1 MKNIISGMILLFLIP
16 IICFGQSEHKKTIY
30 FANDSA
36 TLDQKS
42 IKSIDSLVS
51 ICSNQT
57 DFSISLFG
65 HTDDVG
71 SNEYNKG
78 LSERRVSAVMDYFLT
93 KNLPA
98 NKVHNE
104 SFGET
109 KPFTSNESENNRA
122 KNRRVEIELNIRK
135 VEDTII
141 IPEDKNE
148 DKDTIAWPGENAIVV
163 RPGTRAYKV
172 PGTLE
177 GRVKISVINTT
188 MGMEPENFTTVTTD
202 GTALTSNVI
211 FCVRGPIDVNCELP
225 QPIKI
230 YIPVSS
236 NPFCK
241 VPDVKF
247 YDAEKDS
254 IGNRSIKWREIPP
267 RFTVERY
274 DGDDYFVL
282 TITDLCGIP
291 CKNFDCTEPRTGGAK
306 IKLKGR
312 KYTLSQVDAIH
323 ENANALLPGKEISK
337 NQWLMQ
343 YLDFPGIETPTI
355 KLIYVNKKTKK
366 SFVKKF
372 KLTDL
377 KRDSKLIFVVT
388 KKQVKAD

>member
-1 MKNIISGMILLFLIP
+1 MKNIIYVIILFFLIP
-16 IICFGQSEHKKTIY
+16 IISFGQAELKKTIY
-30 FANDSA
+30 FANNSS

-57 DFSISLFG
+57 DFSITLFG
-65 HTDDVG
+65 HTDDIG

-78 LSERRVSAVMDYFLT
+78 LSERRVSAVMDYFII
-93 KNLPA
+93 KNLPP
-98 NKVHNE
+98 NKVKNE

-109 KPFTSNESENNRA
+109 KPFTSNDSENNRA
-122 KNRRVEIELNIRK
+122 KNRRVEIKLNIRK
-135 VEDTII
+135 VEDTVV
-141 IPEDKNE
+141 IPENKNK
-148 DKDTIAWPGENAIVV
+148 DKDTIAWPGENRIVL
-163 RPGTRAYKV
+163 RPGTRDYKV

-188 MGMEPENFTTVTTD
+188 RGMEAENFTTVTTD

-211 FCVRGPIDVNCELP
+211 FCVRGLIDVNCELP

-230 YIPVSS
+230 YIPASS

-241 VPDVKF
+241 MPDVKF

-267 RFTVERY
+267 KFTLESY
-274 DGDDYFVL
+274 DGEDYFVV
-282 TITDLCGIP
+282 TVSNLCGIP
-291 CKNFDCTEPRTGGAK
+291 CRNFDCAELRTAGAK

-312 KYTLSQVDAIH
+312 KFTLSQVDAIH
-323 ENANALLPGKEISK
+323 ETANALLPGKEILK
-337 NQWLMQ
+337 NQWLIE
-343 YLDFPGIETPTI
+343 YLDFPGMETPTI
-355 KLIYVNKKTKK
+355 KLTYVNKKTK
-366 SFVKKF
+366 FVKKF

-377 KRDSKLIFVVT
+377 KRDSKGIVVVR

>member
-1 MKNIISGMILLFLIP
+1 MILLFLIP
-16 IICFGQSEHKKTIY
+16 IISFGQLEYKKTIY
-30 FANDSA
+30 FANNSS

-42 IKSIDSLVS
+42 LKSIDSLVS

-57 DFSISLFG
+57 DFSIALFG
-65 HTDDVG
+65 HTDDIG

-78 LSERRVSAVMDYFLT
+78 LSERRVSAVMDYLLI

-98 NKVHNE
+98 NKVKNE

-109 KPFTSNESENNRA
+109 KPFTSNDSENNRA
-122 KNRRVEIELNIRK
+122 KNRRVEIKLNIRK
-135 VEDTII
+135 VEDTVV
-141 IPEDKNE
+141 IPENKKE
-148 DKDTIAWPGENAIVV
+148 DKDTIAWPGENRIIL
-163 RPGTRAYKV
+163 RPGTRDYKV

-188 MGMEPENFTTVTTD
+188 MGMEAENFTTVTTD

-211 FCVRGPIDVNCELP
+211 FCVRGAIDVNCKLP

-230 YIPVSS
+230 YIPVNSKSS
-236 NPFCK
+236 CK

-267 RFTVERY
+267 RFTLESY
-274 DGDDYFVL
+274 DGEDYFVV
-282 TITDLCGIP
+282 TISDLCGIP
-291 CKNFDCTEPRTGGAK
+291 CQNFDCTEPRTASAK

-323 ENANALLPGKEISK
+323 ETANALLPGKEISK
-337 NQWLMQ
+337 NQWRTE
-343 YLDFPGIETPTI
+343 YLDFPGINTPTI
-355 KLIYVNKKTKK
+355 KLTYVNKKTKTK
-366 SFVKKF
+366 FVKKF
-372 KLTDL
+372 KLTEL
-377 KRDSKLIFVVT
+377 KRDSKGIIVVR
-388 KKQVKAD
+388 KKQVKAN